1 MQLLSVLYGTVDSI
15 KFNISVTIAKFFPAK
30 KFDLFLPLYEIYFDI
45 QILSHILWSINSYK
59 FTPEYLSNGRVQRSF
74 LENRDEMHDI
84 L

>member
-15 KFNISVTIAKFFPAK
+15 KFNISVTIAIYYPATKFG
-30 KFDLFLPLYEIYFDI
+30 LFLPLSEICFDI
-45 QILSHILWSINSYK
+45 QILSHILWSINCHK

-74 LENRDEMHDI
+74 PENRDEIPDI